1 MACSVHEVSI
11 RNVINSILYMS
22 RMMPLEY
29 IDPSYSIIRLLTI
42 TIIVSHSRCS
52 TGNSANIL
60 TRRLNMSVPDVL
72 HDLELLP
79 GRFIGQG
86 KPAFIIAEIGQNH
99 NGKSST

>member
-1 MACSVHEVSI
+1 
-11 RNVINSILYMS
+11 MS
-22 RMMPLEY
+22 RIMPLEY